1 VKRRLAGVVAAGTA
15 ALAIAGLALAAHPG
29 GGGAPIGAAVLTG
42 AEECS
47 APGVCGVGDPTAS
60 GSFLMR
66 VNVGQAEVCYE
77 LAYSGSETPFA
88 AHVHRAPAGA
98 PGPIEFGLETPTPTS
113 AGCVAVSPELAK
125 ELIQNPERF
134 YVNVHTPLFRGGA
147 VRGQLGH
154 VAPGQVR

>member
-1 VKRRLAGVVAAGTA
+1 MKIRLAVLGVVTAA
-15 ALAIAGLALAAHPG
+15 ALAMAAIALADHSG
-29 GGGAPIGAAVLTG
+29 RGGAPIGAAVLTG

-47 APGVCGVGDPTAS
+47 APGVCGVGDLTAS

-66 VNVGQAEVCYE
+66 VNVGQSEVCYE
-77 LAYSGSETPFA
+77 LAYSGSETPIA
-88 AHVHRAPAGA
+88 AHVHRAPAGE
-98 PGPIEFGLETPTPTS
+98 PGPIEFGLATPTPTS
-113 AGCVAVSPELAK
+113 AGCVTVSPELAK